1 VWRAPTVNAV
11 RVGER
16 TSDRSLGGAKLVGSS
31 VCHRAVLRGVAGV
44 EPVTPSKPYSCGWVA
59 GMLRAAAAAAA
70 QRRMIWREASRSR
83 LPSTK
88 PQAGAVRQIQGQGK
102 NQGQFR
108 NSPQF
113 TTPALA
119 IGRIPI
125 DVTADVRME
134 PLHPLR
140 AARCA
145 SQRPRRDRPALLLIC
160 EKRSVSEGRSFEL
173 HHGAHHGRIR
183 RHRGAGVVRAG
194 AVRALESCSDVGGLE
209 LHHGAH
215 HGRIRPHR
223 GAGVVRAG
231 AVRAL
236 ESCSDVGGLDGSH
249 RVTELL
255 SRR

>member
-1 VWRAPTVNAV
+1 VNAV

-183 RHRGAGVVRAG
+183 
-194 AVRALESCSDVGGLE
+194 
-209 LHHGAH
+209 
-215 HGRIRPHR
+215 PHR

>member
-1 VWRAPTVNAV
+1 LARGEPEPTAEHEADEAAG
-11 RVGER
+11 RGSEA
-16 TSDRSLGGAKLVGSS
+16 DPGAGQKSGPIQKFTAI
-31 VCHRAVLRGVAGV
+31 HD
-44 EPVTPSKPYSCGWVA
+44 
-59 GMLRAAAAAAA
+59 
-70 QRRMIWREASRSR
+70 SR
-83 LPSTK
+83 
-88 PQAGAVRQIQGQGK
+88 
-102 NQGQFR
+102 
-108 NSPQF
+108 
-113 TTPALA
+113 

-134 PLHPLR
+134 PLQCSPLR

-145 SQRPRRDRPALLLIC
+145 SQCPRRDRPALLLIY

-183 RHRGAGVVRAG
+183 LHRGAGAVRAG

-236 ESCSDVGGLDGSH
+236 ESCSDVG
-249 RVTELL
+249 VILL
-255 SRR
+255 S

>member
-1 VWRAPTVNAV
+1 MRAPK
-11 RVGER
+11 G
-16 TSDRSLGGAKLVGSS
+16 
-31 VCHRAVLRGVAGV
+31 
-44 EPVTPSKPYSCGWVA
+44 
-59 GMLRAAAAAAA
+59 
-70 QRRMIWREASRSR
+70 
-83 LPSTK
+83 PST
-88 PQAGAVRQIQGQGK
+88 R
-102 NQGQFR
+102 
-108 NSPQF
+108 
-113 TTPALA
+113 ALA
-119 IGRIPI
+119 TS
-125 DVTADVRME
+125 TALSSAYAPAREIENHSSDFAESENQPRGTRPDVRME

-145 SQRPRRDRPALLLIC
+145 SQCPRRDRPALLLIC

-183 RHRGAGVVRAG
+183 LHRGAGVVRAG